1 MYSLLSVLHELRT
14 IYIAHGL
21 VTDVVVLTQ
30 RRSSVMRGRTMWISR
45 LEGETAV
52 VKLNGEADRRA
63 HTRIEFTNK
72 TEITETKITV
82 KTT

>member
-1 MYSLLSVLHELRT
+1 
-14 IYIAHGL
+14 
-21 VTDVVVLTQ
+21 
-30 RRSSVMRGRTMWISR
+30 MWISR